1 MLRPTLPFKII
12 QAPGVTA
19 ILLEEFNNWR
29 QILTD
34 GRALPEVVVPTSF
47 GYSIGT
53 WDGDTFIVT
62 TTGLSEHTWLDAGF
76 TPHSEGLRLTERY
89 VRRDFGRLEIEYVFD
104 DPKAFTRV
112 WSTRVNFELHPELEV
127 MDHQCEV
134 SQGSDP
140 R

>member
-12 QAPGVTA
+12 QASGVTA

-34 GRALPEVVVPTSF
+34 GRPLPEVVVSTSF
-47 GYSIGT
+47 GYSIGR
-53 WDGDTFIVT
+53 WDGDTFIVIT
-62 TTGLSEHTWLDAGF
+62 IGLSEQTWLDGGG

-89 VRRDFGRLEIEYVFD
+89 RRRDFGHLEIEYVFD
-104 DPKAFTRV
+104 DSKAFTRV

-127 MDHQCEV
+127 MDHQCQV
-134 SQGSDP
+134 SQSSDP